1 MISFTHRSICVAL
14 VLSFALAGHGLAAH
28 RVKISDLANGE
39 LTGNVYLNSALG
51 IRMEFP
57 TGWVVSTEFEDA
69 AWLQRVK
76 TDGPPGECLKG
87 LLTAY
92 SQQQPGRTAAQEVFA
107 MDSSCFS
114 GLKFP
119 KSEKDKKG
127 VIKFAEKIIKAFGHA
142 PFFSDNGADIDAN
155 RENGVIIVRLTGN
168 QIVDAPKNGNQ
179 ATEKPARVYM
189 ALSVAESKGYWLAW
203 AGWTSDPS
211 GGELNKVNL
220 QLEVAK

>member
-1 MISFTHRSICVAL
+1 MLYRFVLVAL
-14 VLSFALAGHGLAAH
+14 IVSSTTVGNGLAA
-28 RVKISDLANGE
+28 RRPKLSDLASGE

-51 IRMEFP
+51 LRMEFP
-57 TGWVVSTEFEDA
+57 AGWVVKTEFEDA

-76 TDGPPGECLKG
+76 ADGPADECLKG

-92 SQQQPGRTAAQEVFA
+92 VQQSAERTAAQEIFA
-107 MDSSCFS
+107 MDPACFS
-114 GLKFP
+114 GVKFP

-127 VIKFAEKIIKAFGHA
+127 VIKFAEKIMKAFGHA

-155 RENGVIIVRLTGN
+155 RENGVTIVRLTGN
-168 QIVDAPKNGNQ
+168 QIVTSPKNGSG

-189 ALSVAESKGYWLAW
+189 VLSVAESKGYWLAW
-203 AGWTSDPS
+203 ADWTFDPS

-220 QLEVAK
+220 QLEVPR